1 VACFV
6 EICLHLDA
14 KEIVAF
20 TKSSMNKIEQSVSAA
35 SVNFAQ
41 GQLGISALQSDLVQ
55 SLINTSA

>member
-1 VACFV
+1 M
-6 EICLHLDA
+6 LHLDA